1 MSGRPSERMEEFG
14 SQWTDFHNIDIS
26 IFFFENLCRKFK
38 FYYNLTR
45 IKGILHKTNIHV

>member
-26 IFFFENLCRKFK
+26 IFFFRKSVQKIQVLLQFDK
-38 FYYNLTR
+38 NNGYFT
-45 IKGILHKTNIHV
+45 